1 MKNSALQA
9 PASRFVYVIVIVVAL
24 LQGLT
29 LNATSDYLIR
39 SSWQV
44 PGSLVWLPMLLALF
58 VPSVFSYLINRFSSA
73 ALWAGLLLTAVLCVW
88 MNFWYLSEATAGH
101 TRELSSLIPL
111 MVLLFWLILPW
122 FQLRQLSGSWNP
134 DYALLTEQYVRNTVL
149 GALAGLIGL
158 LVMGMLFLAVY
169 LFRIVNLEFLSDW
182 LNDSLYFWMSFCL
195 GFNISLVF
203 IRTVFTFSTGK
214 IAGYVARVLLPLLTV
229 IGVIAA
235 GGLLLS
241 VVTGVRVSGLG
252 SFTMIWFV
260 SLNILLLNLV
270 YGNECVPRFRSWL
283 NGLVLA
289 GVLLLNVFSL
299 LSVYGI
305 LVRVN
310 QYSWSIDRLYGF
322 CIALFLAVVVLA
334 YSAALLWKR
343 SGWAGLLGP
352 VNKAGLLILM
362 AIILV
367 ISSPLADFK
376 QITANSILAGIEKG
390 RIKVTSDIRYTLE
403 DLGKRGEA
411 ALAVLNENP
420 EYSKALTYSSY
431 DQDNRRTLREVML
444 TVAGSP
450 ALPES
455 WWEGKYDVTR
465 AWFCTESSAGGECL
479 GFMADADGDGQ
490 DDALVCVSGYSDLS
504 FYCQIWQQAT
514 EVTDGQPDKQVW
526 EERDYQDIQYASEEE
541 KQAAWAAL
549 KAGHYSLKPKV
560 WMMVVPEPE
569 KGAEPEQAPEVIQE
583 PATPAP
589 LVIQP

>member
-1 MKNSALQA
+1 MKNSVVQA

-58 VPSVFSYLINRFSSA
+58 VPTVFSYLINRFSSA
-73 ALWAGLLLTAVLCVW
+73 ALWAGLVLTAALCVW
-88 MNFWYLSEATAGH
+88 MNYWYLSEATAGH

-111 MVLLFWLILPW
+111 LVLLFWLILPW
-122 FQLRQLSGSWNP
+122 LQQRQSSGSWNP

-158 LVMGMLFLAVY
+158 LVMGVLFLAIY
-169 LFRIVNLEFLSDW
+169 LFRIVNLTFLSDW
-182 LNDSLYFWMSFCL
+182 LDDSPYYWMSFCL

-203 IRTVFTFSTGK
+203 IQSAFSFSTGK

-260 SLNILLLNLV
+260 ALNIILLNLV
-270 YGNECVPRFRSWL
+270 YGNACVPRFRSWL

-289 GVLLLNVFSL
+289 GVLLLNIFSL
-299 LSVYGI
+299 SSVYGI

-310 QYSWSIDRLYGF
+310 QYSWSMDRLYGF
-322 CIALFLAVVVLA
+322 SIALFLAVVVLA

-343 SGWAGLLGP
+343 SRWAVLLGP
-352 VNKAGLLILM
+352 VNKAGLLTLM
-362 AIILV
+362 AVILV

-390 RIKVTSDIRYTLE
+390 KINVTSDIRYTLE
-403 DLGKRGEA
+403 RLGQRGDA
-411 ALAVLNENP
+411 VLAVLNDNP
-420 EYSKALTYSSY
+420 EYRKALTYSSY

-444 TVAGSP
+444 TVPGSP
-450 ALPES
+450 ELPES
-455 WWEGKYDVTR
+455 WWEGKPDVTR
-465 AWFCTESSAGGECL
+465 SWFCTESSANGECL

-504 FYCQIWQQAT
+504 FYCQIWQKT
-514 EVTDGQPDKQVW
+514 IEVTDGQPDKPVW
-526 EERDYQDIQYASEEE
+526 QERDYQDIQYASEEE
-541 KQAAWAAL
+541 KLAAWAAL

-560 WMMVVPEPE
+560 WMMVTPEP
-569 KGAEPEQAPEVIQE
+569 QVQ
-583 PATPAP
+583 
-589 LVIQP
+589 

>member
-1 MKNSALQA
+1 MKNSTVPV
-9 PASRFVYVIVIVVAL
+9 PASRFVYFIVIVVAL
-24 LQGLT
+24 LQGLA

-39 SSWQV
+39 SSWQL

-58 VPSVFSYLINRFSSA
+58 VPTVFSYLINRFSSA
-73 ALWAGLLLTAVLCVW
+73 ALWTGLVLTAALCVW
-88 MNFWYLSEATAGH
+88 MNYWYLSEATAGH

-111 MVLLFWLILPW
+111 LVLLFWLILPW
-122 FQLRQLSGSWNP
+122 FQLWQSSGSRNP

-158 LVMGMLFLAVY
+158 LVMGMLHLAVY
-169 LFRIVNLEFLSDW
+169 LFRIVNLEFLSGW
-182 LNDSLYFWMSFCL
+182 LDDSLYYWMSFCL
-195 GFNISLVF
+195 GFNVSLVF
-203 IRTVFTFSTGK
+203 VRSVFSFSTGK

-260 SLNILLLNLV
+260 ALNIILLNLV

-283 NGLVLA
+283 SGLVLA

-299 LSVYGI
+299 SSVYGI

-310 QYSWSIDRLYGF
+310 QYSWSMDRLYGF
-322 CIALFLAVVVLA
+322 SIALFLAVVVLA
-334 YSAALLWKR
+334 YSVALLWKR
-343 SGWAGLLGP
+343 SGWAVLLGP
-352 VNKAGLLILM
+352 VNKAGLLTLM
-362 AIILV
+362 AVILV

-411 ALAVLNENP
+411 VLTVLNDNP
-420 EYSKALTYSSY
+420 EYRKALTYSSY
-431 DQDNRRTLREVML
+431 DQDNHRTLQEVLL
-444 TVAGSP
+444 TVPGSP
-450 ALPES
+450 ELPES
-455 WWEGKYDVTR
+455 WWEGKPDVTR
-465 AWFCTESSAGGECL
+465 SWFCTETSANGECL

-490 DDALVCVSGYSDLS
+490 DEAVVCITGYSDISL
-504 FYCQIWQQAT
+504 YCQIWQQTT
-514 EVTDGQPDKQVW
+514 EAAEGEPDKLVW
-526 EERDYQDIQYASEEE
+526 TESDYQDIQYASEADQ
-541 KQAAWAAL
+541 QAAWAAL
-549 KAGHYSLKPKV
+549 KAGHYSLKPKK
-560 WMMVVPEPE
+560 WMMVTPEP
-569 KGAEPEQAPEVIQE
+569 PVQ
-583 PATPAP
+583 
-589 LVIQP
+589 

>member
-134 DYALLTEQYVRNTVL
+134 DYVLLTEQYVRNTVL

-158 LVMGMLFLAVY
+158 LVMGMLFLVVY

-411 ALAVLNENP
+411 VLAMLNENP

>member
-134 DYALLTEQYVRNTVL
+134 DYVLLTEQYVRNTVL

-214 IAGYVARVLLPLLTV
+214 IAGYVARVLLPLLTM

-334 YSAALLWKR
+334 YSVVLLWKR
-343 SGWAGLLGP
+343 SGWAVLLGP
-352 VNKAGLLILM
+352 VNKAGLLTLM

-403 DLGKRGEA
+403 GLGKRGEA

-560 WMMVVPEPE
+560 WMMVVPELE

>member
-1 MKNSALQA
+1 
-9 PASRFVYVIVIVVAL
+9 
-24 LQGLT
+24 
-29 LNATSDYLIR
+29 
-39 SSWQV
+39 
-44 PGSLVWLPMLLALF
+44 
-58 VPSVFSYLINRFSSA
+58 
-73 ALWAGLLLTAVLCVW
+73 
-88 MNFWYLSEATAGH
+88 
-101 TRELSSLIPL
+101 RELSSLIPL

-134 DYALLTEQYVRNTVL
+134 DYVLLTEQYVRNTVL

-343 SGWAGLLGP
+343 SGWAVLLGP
-352 VNKAGLLILM
+352 VNKAGLLTLM

-403 DLGKRGEA
+403 GLGKRGEA

-420 EYSKALTYSSY
+420 EYSKALTYSSH

-569 KGAEPEQAPEVIQE
+569 KGAEPEQAP
-583 PATPAP
+583 
-589 LVIQP
+589 

>member
-1 MKNSALQA
+1 MKNSTVPV
-9 PASRFVYVIVIVVAL
+9 PASRFVYFIVIVVAL
-24 LQGLT
+24 LQGLA

-39 SSWQV
+39 SSWQL

-58 VPSVFSYLINRFSSA
+58 VPTVFSYLINRFSSA
-73 ALWAGLLLTAVLCVW
+73 ALWTGLVLTAALCVW
-88 MNFWYLSEATAGH
+88 MNYWYLSEATAGH

-111 MVLLFWLILPW
+111 LVLLFWLILPW
-122 FQLRQLSGSWNP
+122 FQLWQSSGSRNP

-158 LVMGMLFLAVY
+158 LVMGMLHLAVY
-169 LFRIVNLEFLSDW
+169 LFRIVNLEFLSGW
-182 LNDSLYFWMSFCL
+182 LDDSLYYWMSFCL
-195 GFNISLVF
+195 GFSVSLVF
-203 IRTVFTFSTGK
+203 VRSVFSFSTGK

-260 SLNILLLNLV
+260 ALNIILLNLV

-283 NGLVLA
+283 SGLVLA

-299 LSVYGI
+299 SSVYGI

-310 QYSWSIDRLYGF
+310 QYSWSMDRLYGF
-322 CIALFLAVVVLA
+322 SIALFLAVVVLA
-334 YSAALLWKR
+334 YSVALLWKR
-343 SGWAGLLGP
+343 SGWAELLGP
-352 VNKAGLLILM
+352 VNKAGLLTLM
-362 AIILV
+362 AVILV

-411 ALAVLNENP
+411 VLTVLNDNP
-420 EYSKALTYSSY
+420 EYRKALTYSSY
-431 DQDNRRTLREVML
+431 DQDNRRTLQEVLL
-444 TVAGSP
+444 TVPGSP
-450 ALPES
+450 ELPES
-455 WWEGKYDVTR
+455 WWEGKPDVTR
-465 AWFCTESSAGGECL
+465 SWFCTETSANGECL

-490 DDALVCVSGYSDLS
+490 DEAVVCITGYSDTAL
-504 FYCQIWQQAT
+504 YCQIWQQTT
-514 EVTDGQPDKQVW
+514 EAAEGEPDKLVW
-526 EERDYQDIQYASEEE
+526 TESDYQDIQYASEADQ
-541 KQAAWAAL
+541 QAAWAAL
-549 KAGHYSLKPKV
+549 KAGHYSLKPKK
-560 WMMVVPEPE
+560 WMMVTPEP
-569 KGAEPEQAPEVIQE
+569 PVQ
-583 PATPAP
+583 
-589 LVIQP
+589 

>member
-1 MKNSALQA
+1 MKNSTV
-9 PASRFVYVIVIVVAL
+9 PVSASRFVYFIVIVVAL

-39 SSWQV
+39 SSWQL

-58 VPSVFSYLINRFSSA
+58 VPTVFSYLSSRFSSA
-73 ALWAGLLLTAVLCVW
+73 ALWTGLVLTAALCVW
-88 MNFWYLSEATAGH
+88 MNYWYLSEATAGH

-111 MVLLFWLILPW
+111 LVLLFWLILPW
-122 FQLRQLSGSWNP
+122 FQLWQSSGSRNP

-158 LVMGMLFLAVY
+158 LVMGMLHLAVY
-169 LFRIVNLEFLSDW
+169 LFRIVNLEFLSGW
-182 LNDSLYFWMSFCL
+182 LDDSLYYWISFCL
-195 GFNISLVF
+195 GFNVSLVF
-203 IRTVFTFSTGK
+203 VRSVFSFSTGK

-260 SLNILLLNLV
+260 ALNIILLNLV

-283 NGLVLA
+283 SALVLA

-299 LSVYGI
+299 SSVYGI

-310 QYSWSIDRLYGF
+310 QYSWSMDRLYGF
-322 CIALFLAVVVLA
+322 SIALFLAVVVLA
-334 YSAALLWKR
+334 YSVALLWKR
-343 SGWAGLLGP
+343 SGWVVLLGP
-352 VNKAGLLILM
+352 VNKAGLLALM
-362 AIILV
+362 AVILV

-403 DLGKRGEA
+403 GLGKRGEA
-411 ALAVLNENP
+411 VLTVLNDNP
-420 EYSKALTYSSY
+420 EYRKALTYSSY
-431 DQDNRRTLREVML
+431 DQDNRRTLQEVLL
-444 TVAGSP
+444 TVPGSP
-450 ALPES
+450 ELPES
-455 WWEGKYDVTR
+455 WWEGKPDVTR
-465 AWFCTESSAGGECL
+465 SWFCTETSANGECL

-490 DDALVCVSGYSDLS
+490 DEAVVCITGYSDTSL
-504 FYCQIWQQAT
+504 YCQIWQQTT
-514 EVTDGQPDKQVW
+514 EAAEGEPDKLVW
-526 EERDYQDIQYASEEE
+526 TESDYQDIQYASEADQ
-541 KQAAWAAL
+541 QAAWAAL
-549 KAGHYSLKPKV
+549 KAGHYLLKPKK
-560 WMMVVPEPE
+560 WMMVTPEP
-569 KGAEPEQAPEVIQE
+569 PVQ
-583 PATPAP
+583 
-589 LVIQP
+589 

>member
-1 MKNSALQA
+1 MKNSTVPV
-9 PASRFVYVIVIVVAL
+9 PASRFVYFIVIVVAL
-24 LQGLT
+24 LQGLA

-39 SSWQV
+39 SSWQL

-58 VPSVFSYLINRFSSA
+58 VPTVFSYLINRFSSA
-73 ALWAGLLLTAVLCVW
+73 ALWTGLVLTAALCVW
-88 MNFWYLSEATAGH
+88 MNYWYLSEATAGH

-111 MVLLFWLILPW
+111 LVLLFWLILPW
-122 FQLRQLSGSWNP
+122 FQLWQSSGSRNP

-158 LVMGMLFLAVY
+158 LVMGMLHLAVY
-169 LFRIVNLEFLSDW
+169 LFRIVNLEFLSGW
-182 LNDSLYFWMSFCL
+182 LDDSLYYWLSFCL
-195 GFNISLVF
+195 GFNVSLVF
-203 IRTVFTFSTGK
+203 VRSVFSFSTGK

-260 SLNILLLNLV
+260 ALNIILLNLV

-283 NGLVLA
+283 SGLVLA

-299 LSVYGI
+299 SSVYGI

-310 QYSWSIDRLYGF
+310 QYSWSMDRLYGF
-322 CIALFLAVVVLA
+322 SIALFLAVVVLA
-334 YSAALLWKR
+334 YSVALLWKR
-343 SGWAGLLGP
+343 SGWAELLGP
-352 VNKAGLLILM
+352 VNKAGLLALM

-411 ALAVLNENP
+411 VLTVLNDNP
-420 EYSKALTYSSY
+420 EYRKALTYSSY
-431 DQDNRRTLREVML
+431 DQDNRRTLQDVLL
-444 TVAGSP
+444 TVPGSP
-450 ALPES
+450 ELPES
-455 WWEGKYDVTR
+455 WWEGKPDVTR
-465 AWFCTESSAGGECL
+465 SWFCTETSANGECL

-490 DDALVCVSGYSDLS
+490 DEAVVCITGYSDTSL
-504 FYCQIWQQAT
+504 YCQIWQQTT
-514 EVTDGQPDKQVW
+514 EVAEGEPDKLVW
-526 EERDYQDIQYASEEE
+526 TERDYQDIQYASEADQ
-541 KQAAWAAL
+541 QAAWAAL
-549 KAGHYSLKPKV
+549 KAGHYSLKPKK
-560 WMMVVPEPE
+560 WMMVTPEP
-569 KGAEPEQAPEVIQE
+569 PVQ
-583 PATPAP
+583 
-589 LVIQP
+589 

>member
-1 MKNSALQA
+1 MKNSAVQA
-9 PASRFVYVIVIVVAL
+9 PASRFIYFIVIVVAL

-58 VPSVFSYLINRFSSA
+58 VPTVFSYLINRFSSA
-73 ALWAGLLLTAVLCVW
+73 ALWAGLVLTAALCVW
-88 MNFWYLSEATAGH
+88 MNYWYLSEATAGH

-111 MVLLFWLILPW
+111 LVLLLWLILPW
-122 FQLRQLSGSWNP
+122 LQQRQSSGSRNP

-158 LVMGMLFLAVY
+158 LVMGVLFLAIY
-169 LFRIVNLEFLSDW
+169 LFRIVNLTFLSDW
-182 LNDSLYFWMSFCL
+182 LDDSLYYWMSFCL

-203 IRTVFTFSTGK
+203 IQSAFSFSTGK

-260 SLNILLLNLV
+260 ALNIILLNLV
-270 YGNECVPRFRSWL
+270 YGNECVPRFRTWL
-283 NGLVLA
+283 SGLVLA
-289 GVLLLNVFSL
+289 GMLLLNIFSL
-299 LSVYGI
+299 SSVYGI

-310 QYSWSIDRLYGF
+310 QYSWSMDRLYGF
-322 CIALFLAVVVLA
+322 SIALFLAVVVLA

-343 SGWAGLLGP
+343 SGWAVLLGP
-352 VNKAGLLILM
+352 VNKAGLLTLM
-362 AIILV
+362 AVILV

-390 RIKVTSDIRYTLE
+390 KINVTSDIRYTLE
-403 DLGKRGEA
+403 RLGQRGDA
-411 ALAVLNENP
+411 VLAVLNDNP
-420 EYSKALTYSSY
+420 EYRKALTYSSY

-444 TVAGSP
+444 TVPGSP
-450 ALPES
+450 ELPES
-455 WWEGKYDVTR
+455 WWEGKPDVTR
-465 AWFCTESSAGGECL
+465 SWFCTESSANGECL

-504 FYCQIWQQAT
+504 FYCQIWQQT
-514 EVTDGQPDKQVW
+514 IEVTDGQPDKQVW
-526 EERDYQDIQYASEEE
+526 QERDYQDIQYASEED
-541 KQAAWAAL
+541 KLAAWAAL

-560 WMMVVPEPE
+560 WMMVTPEP
-569 KGAEPEQAPEVIQE
+569 QVQ
-583 PATPAP
+583 
-589 LVIQP
+589 

>member
-1 MKNSALQA
+1 MKNSTVPV
-9 PASRFVYVIVIVVAL
+9 PASRFVYFIVIVVAL
-24 LQGLT
+24 LQGLA

-39 SSWQV
+39 SSWQL

-58 VPSVFSYLINRFSSA
+58 VPTVFSYLINRFSSA
-73 ALWAGLLLTAVLCVW
+73 ALWTGLVLTAALCVW
-88 MNFWYLSEATAGH
+88 MNYWYLSEATAGH

-111 MVLLFWLILPW
+111 LVLLFWLILPW
-122 FQLRQLSGSWNP
+122 FQLWQSSGSRNP

-158 LVMGMLFLAVY
+158 LVMGMLHLAVY
-169 LFRIVNLEFLSDW
+169 LFRIVNLEFLSGW
-182 LNDSLYFWMSFCL
+182 LDDSLYYWLSFCL
-195 GFNISLVF
+195 GFNVSLVF
-203 IRTVFTFSTGK
+203 VRSVFSFSTGK

-260 SLNILLLNLV
+260 ALNIILLNLV

-283 NGLVLA
+283 SGLVLA
-289 GVLLLNVFSL
+289 GVLLLNVFSVS
-299 LSVYGI
+299 SVYGI

-310 QYSWSIDRLYGF
+310 QYSWSMDRLYGF
-322 CIALFLAVVVLA
+322 SIALFLAVVVLA
-334 YSAALLWKR
+334 YSVALLWKR
-343 SGWAGLLGP
+343 SGWAELLGP
-352 VNKAGLLILM
+352 VNKAGLLALM

-411 ALAVLNENP
+411 VLTVLNDNP
-420 EYSKALTYSSY
+420 EYRKALTYSSY
-431 DQDNRRTLREVML
+431 DQDNRRTLQDVLL
-444 TVAGSP
+444 TVPGSP
-450 ALPES
+450 ELPES
-455 WWEGKYDVTR
+455 WWEGKPDVTR
-465 AWFCTESSAGGECL
+465 SWFCTETSANGECL

-490 DDALVCVSGYSDLS
+490 DEAVVCITGYSDTSL
-504 FYCQIWQQAT
+504 YCQIWQQTT
-514 EVTDGQPDKQVW
+514 EVAEGEPDKLVW
-526 EERDYQDIQYASEEE
+526 TERDYQDIQYASEADQ
-541 KQAAWAAL
+541 QAAWAAL
-549 KAGHYSLKPKV
+549 KAGHYSLKPKK
-560 WMMVVPEPE
+560 WMMVTPEP
-569 KGAEPEQAPEVIQE
+569 
-583 PATPAP
+583 P
-589 LVIQP
+589 LQ

>member
-1 MKNSALQA
+1 MKNSTVPV
-9 PASRFVYVIVIVVAL
+9 PASRFVYFIVIVVAL

-39 SSWQV
+39 SSWQL
-44 PGSLVWLPMLLALF
+44 PGSLVWLPMLLAMF
-58 VPSVFSYLINRFSSA
+58 VPTVFSYLISRFSSA
-73 ALWAGLLLTAVLCVW
+73 ALWTGLVLTAALCVW
-88 MNFWYLSEATAGH
+88 MNYWYLSEATAGH

-111 MVLLFWLILPW
+111 LVLLFWLILPW
-122 FQLRQLSGSWNP
+122 FQLWQSSGSRNP

-158 LVMGMLFLAVY
+158 LVMGMLHLAVY
-169 LFRIVNLEFLSDW
+169 LFRIVNLEFLSGW
-182 LNDSLYFWMSFCL
+182 LDDSLYYWMSFCL
-195 GFNISLVF
+195 GFNVSLVF
-203 IRTVFTFSTGK
+203 VRSVFSFSTGK

-260 SLNILLLNLV
+260 ALNIILLNLV

-283 NGLVLA
+283 SALVLA

-299 LSVYGI
+299 SSVYGI

-310 QYSWSIDRLYGF
+310 QYSWSMDRLYGF
-322 CIALFLAVVVLA
+322 SIALFLAVVVLA
-334 YSAALLWKR
+334 YSVALLWKR
-343 SGWAGLLGP
+343 SGWTELLGP
-352 VNKAGLLILM
+352 VNKAGLLTLM
-362 AIILV
+362 AVILV

-411 ALAVLNENP
+411 VLTVLNDNP
-420 EYSKALTYSSY
+420 EYRKALTYSSY
-431 DQDNRRTLREVML
+431 DQDNRRTLQEVLL
-444 TVAGSP
+444 TVPGSP
-450 ALPES
+450 ELPES
-455 WWEGKYDVTR
+455 WWEGKPDVTR
-465 AWFCTESSAGGECL
+465 SWFCTETSANGECL

-490 DDALVCVSGYSDLS
+490 DEAVVCITGYSDTSL
-504 FYCQIWQQAT
+504 YCQIWQQTT
-514 EVTDGQPDKQVW
+514 EAAEGEPDKLVW
-526 EERDYQDIQYASEEE
+526 TESDYQDIQYASEADQ
-541 KQAAWAAL
+541 KAAWAAL
-549 KAGHYSLKPKV
+549 KAGHYSLKPKK
-560 WMMVVPEPE
+560 WMMVTPEP
-569 KGAEPEQAPEVIQE
+569 PVQ
-583 PATPAP
+583 
-589 LVIQP
+589 

>member
-1 MKNSALQA
+1 MKNSTVQA
-9 PASRFVYVIVIVVAL
+9 PLSRLVCFSVILVAL
-24 LQGLT
+24 LQGFT

-39 SSWQV
+39 SSWQL

-58 VPSVFSYLINRFSSA
+58 VPTVFSYLINRLSSA
-73 ALWAGLLLTAVLCVW
+73 ALWTGLVLTAVLCVW
-88 MNFWYLSEATAGH
+88 MNFWYLNEATAGH

-122 FQLRQLSGSWNP
+122 FQLWQSSGSRNP
-134 DYALLTEQYVRNTVL
+134 DYALLTEQYVKNTVL

-158 LVMGMLFLAVY
+158 LVMGMLHLAVY

-182 LNDSLYFWMSFCL
+182 LDNSLYYWMGFCL

-203 IRTVFTFSTGK
+203 IRTIFTFSTGK
-214 IAGYVARVLLPLLTV
+214 VAGYVARVLLPLLTI
-229 IGVIAA
+229 IGMIAA

-299 LSVYGI
+299 SSVYGI

-310 QYSWSIDRLYGF
+310 QYSWSMDRLYGF
-322 CIALFLAVVVLA
+322 SIALFLAVVVLA
-334 YSAALLWKR
+334 YSVALLWKR
-343 SGWAGLLGP
+343 SGWAVLLGP
-352 VNKAGLLILM
+352 VNKAGLLTLM
-362 AIILV
+362 AVILV

-376 QITANSILAGIEKG
+376 QITVNSVLAGIEKG

-403 DLGKRGEA
+403 ALGKRGES
-411 ALAVLNENP
+411 ALEALNKNP
-420 EYSKALTYSSY
+420 EYSKALKYSSY
-431 DQDNRRTLREVML
+431 DQDNRRTLQEVLL
-444 TVAGSP
+444 TVPGSP

-455 WWEGKYDVTR
+455 WWEGKPDVTR
-465 AWFCTESSAGGECL
+465 AWFCTEPSAGGECI

-490 DDALVCVSGYSDLS
+490 DDAVVCITGSSGSS
-504 FYCQIWQQAT
+504 FYCQIWQQTT
-514 EVTDGQPDKQVW
+514 EITKGEPDKLVW
-526 EERDYQDIQYASEEE
+526 TESDYQDIQYASEEE
-541 KQAAWAAL
+541 QQAAWAAL
-549 KAGHYSLKPKV
+549 KAGHYSLKPKK
-560 WMMVVPEPE
+560 WMMVTPEP
-569 KGAEPEQAPEVIQE
+569 QVQ
-583 PATPAP
+583 
-589 LVIQP
+589 

>member
-1 MKNSALQA
+1 MKNSTVPV
-9 PASRFVYVIVIVVAL
+9 PASRFVYFIVIVVAL
-24 LQGLT
+24 LQGLA

-39 SSWQV
+39 SSWQL

-58 VPSVFSYLINRFSSA
+58 VPTVFSYLINRFSSA
-73 ALWAGLLLTAVLCVW
+73 ALWTGLVLTAALCVW
-88 MNFWYLSEATAGH
+88 MNYWYLSEATAGH

-111 MVLLFWLILPW
+111 LVLLFWLILPW
-122 FQLRQLSGSWNP
+122 FQLWQSSGSRNP

-158 LVMGMLFLAVY
+158 LVMGMLHLAVY
-169 LFRIVNLEFLSDW
+169 LFRIVNLEFLSGW
-182 LNDSLYFWMSFCL
+182 LDDSLYYWMSFCL
-195 GFNISLVF
+195 GFNVSLVF
-203 IRTVFTFSTGK
+203 VRSVFSFSTGK

-260 SLNILLLNLV
+260 ALNIILLNLV

-283 NGLVLA
+283 SGLVLA

-299 LSVYGI
+299 SSVYGI

-310 QYSWSIDRLYGF
+310 QYSWSMDRLYGF
-322 CIALFLAVVVLA
+322 SIALFLAVVVLA
-334 YSAALLWKR
+334 YSVALLWKR
-343 SGWAGLLGP
+343 SGWAVLLGP
-352 VNKAGLLILM
+352 VNKAGLLTLM
-362 AIILV
+362 AVILV

-411 ALAVLNENP
+411 VLTVLNDNP
-420 EYSKALTYSSY
+420 EYRKALTYSSY
-431 DQDNRRTLREVML
+431 DQDNRRTLQEVLL
-444 TVAGSP
+444 TVPGSP
-450 ALPES
+450 ELPES
-455 WWEGKYDVTR
+455 WWEGKPDVTR
-465 AWFCTESSAGGECL
+465 SWFCTETSANGECL

-490 DDALVCVSGYSDLS
+490 DEAVVCITGYSDTSL
-504 FYCQIWQQAT
+504 YCQIWQQTT
-514 EVTDGQPDKQVW
+514 EAAEGEPDKLVW
-526 EERDYQDIQYASEEE
+526 TESDYQDIQYASEADQ
-541 KQAAWAAL
+541 QAAWAAL
-549 KAGHYSLKPKV
+549 KAGHYSLKPKK
-560 WMMVVPEPE
+560 WMMVTPEP
-569 KGAEPEQAPEVIQE
+569 PVQ
-583 PATPAP
+583 
-589 LVIQP
+589 

>member
-134 DYALLTEQYVRNTVL
+134 DYVLLTEQYVRNTVL

-158 LVMGMLFLAVY
+158 LVMGMLFLVVY

-411 ALAVLNENP
+411 VLAMLNENP

-465 AWFCTESSAGGECL
+465 AWFCTESSANGECL

>member
-1 MKNSALQA
+1 MKNSAVQA
-9 PASRFVYVIVIVVAL
+9 PASRFIYFIVIVVAL

-58 VPSVFSYLINRFSSA
+58 VPTVFSYLINRFSSA
-73 ALWAGLLLTAVLCVW
+73 ALWAGLVLTAALCVW
-88 MNFWYLSEATAGH
+88 MNYWYLSEATAGH

-111 MVLLFWLILPW
+111 LVLLFWLILPW
-122 FQLRQLSGSWNP
+122 LQQRQSSGSRNP

-158 LVMGMLFLAVY
+158 LVMGVLFLAIY
-169 LFRIVNLEFLSDW
+169 LFRIVNLTFLSDW
-182 LNDSLYFWMSFCL
+182 LDDSLYYWMSFCL

-203 IRTVFTFSTGK
+203 IQSAFSFSTGK

-260 SLNILLLNLV
+260 ALNIILLNLV
-270 YGNECVPRFRSWL
+270 YGNACVPRFRSWL
-283 NGLVLA
+283 NGVVLA
-289 GVLLLNVFSL
+289 GMLLLNIFSL
-299 LSVYGI
+299 SSVYGI

-310 QYSWSIDRLYGF
+310 QYSWSMDRLYGF
-322 CIALFLAVVVLA
+322 SIALFLAVVVLA

-343 SGWAGLLGP
+343 SGWAVLLGP
-352 VNKAGLLILM
+352 VNKAGLLTLM
-362 AIILV
+362 AVILV

-376 QITANSILAGIEKG
+376 QITANSILSGIEKG
-390 RIKVTSDIRYTLE
+390 KINVTSDIRYTLE
-403 DLGKRGEA
+403 RLGQRGDA
-411 ALAVLNENP
+411 VLAVLNDNP
-420 EYSKALTYSSY
+420 EYRKALTYSSY

-444 TVAGSP
+444 TVPGSP
-450 ALPES
+450 ELPES
-455 WWEGKYDVTR
+455 WWEGKPDVTR
-465 AWFCTESSAGGECL
+465 SWFCTESSANGECL

-504 FYCQIWQQAT
+504 FYCQIWQQT
-514 EVTDGQPDKQVW
+514 IEVTDGQPDKPVW
-526 EERDYQDIQYASEEE
+526 QERDYQDIRYVSEEE
-541 KQAAWAAL
+541 KLAAWAAL

-560 WMMVVPEPE
+560 WMMVTPEP
-569 KGAEPEQAPEVIQE
+569 QVQ
-583 PATPAP
+583 
-589 LVIQP
+589 

>member
-1 MKNSALQA
+1 MKNSTVPV
-9 PASRFVYVIVIVVAL
+9 PASRFVYFIVIVVAL
-24 LQGLT
+24 LQGLA

-39 SSWQV
+39 SSWQL

-58 VPSVFSYLINRFSSA
+58 VPTVFSYLINRFSSA
-73 ALWAGLLLTAVLCVW
+73 SLWTGLVLTAALCVW
-88 MNFWYLSEATAGH
+88 MNYWYLSEATAGH

-111 MVLLFWLILPW
+111 LVLLFWLILPW
-122 FQLRQLSGSWNP
+122 FQLWQSSGSRNP

-158 LVMGMLFLAVY
+158 LVMGMLHLAVY
-169 LFRIVNLEFLSDW
+169 LFRIVNLEFLSGW
-182 LNDSLYFWMSFCL
+182 LDDSLYYWMSFCL
-195 GFNISLVF
+195 GFNVSLVF
-203 IRTVFTFSTGK
+203 VRSVFSFSTGK

-260 SLNILLLNLV
+260 ALNIILLNLV

-283 NGLVLA
+283 SGLVLA

-299 LSVYGI
+299 SSVYGI

-310 QYSWSIDRLYGF
+310 QYSWSMDRLYGF
-322 CIALFLAVVVLA
+322 SIALFLAVVVLA
-334 YSAALLWKR
+334 YSVALLWKR
-343 SGWAGLLGP
+343 SGWAELLGP
-352 VNKAGLLILM
+352 VNKAGLLTLM
-362 AIILV
+362 AVILV

-411 ALAVLNENP
+411 VLTVLNDNP
-420 EYSKALTYSSY
+420 EYRKALTYSSY
-431 DQDNRRTLREVML
+431 DQDNRRTLQDVLL
-444 TVAGSP
+444 TVPGSP
-450 ALPES
+450 ELPES
-455 WWEGKYDVTR
+455 WWEGKPDVTR
-465 AWFCTESSAGGECL
+465 SWFCTETSANGECL

-490 DDALVCVSGYSDLS
+490 DEAVVCITGYSDTSL
-504 FYCQIWQQAT
+504 YCQIWQQTT
-514 EVTDGQPDKQVW
+514 EVAEGEPDKLVW
-526 EERDYQDIQYASEEE
+526 TESDYQDIQYASEADQ
-541 KQAAWAAL
+541 QAAWAAL
-549 KAGHYSLKPKV
+549 KAGHYSLKPKK
-560 WMMVVPEPE
+560 WMMVTPEP
-569 KGAEPEQAPEVIQE
+569 PVQ
-583 PATPAP
+583 
-589 LVIQP
+589 

>member
-1 MKNSALQA
+1 MKNSVLQA

-134 DYALLTEQYVRNTVL
+134 DYVLLTEQYVRNTVL

-169 LFRIVNLEFLSDW
+169 LFWIVNLEFLSDW

-411 ALAVLNENP
+411 VLAMLNENP

>member
-1 MKNSALQA
+1 MKNSTVPV
-9 PASRFVYVIVIVVAL
+9 PASRFVYFIVIVVAL
-24 LQGLT
+24 LQGLA

-39 SSWQV
+39 SSWQL

-58 VPSVFSYLINRFSSA
+58 VPTVFSYLINRFSFA
-73 ALWAGLLLTAVLCVW
+73 ALWTGLVLTAALCVW
-88 MNFWYLSEATAGH
+88 MNYWYLSEATAGH

-111 MVLLFWLILPW
+111 LVLLFWLILPW
-122 FQLRQLSGSWNP
+122 FQLWQSSGSRNP

-158 LVMGMLFLAVY
+158 LVMGMLHLAVY
-169 LFRIVNLEFLSDW
+169 LFRIVNLEFLSGW
-182 LNDSLYFWMSFCL
+182 LDDSLYYWLSFCL
-195 GFNISLVF
+195 GFNVSLVF
-203 IRTVFTFSTGK
+203 VRSVFSFSTGK

-260 SLNILLLNLV
+260 ALNIILLNLV

-283 NGLVLA
+283 SGLVLA

-299 LSVYGI
+299 SSVYGI

-310 QYSWSIDRLYGF
+310 QYSWSMDRLYGF
-322 CIALFLAVVVLA
+322 SIALFLAVVVLA
-334 YSAALLWKR
+334 YSVALLWKR
-343 SGWAGLLGP
+343 SGWAELLGP
-352 VNKAGLLILM
+352 VNKAGLLALM

-411 ALAVLNENP
+411 VLTVLNDNP
-420 EYSKALTYSSY
+420 EYRKALTYSSY
-431 DQDNRRTLREVML
+431 DQDNRRTLQDVLL
-444 TVAGSP
+444 TVPGSTE
-450 ALPES
+450 LPES
-455 WWEGKYDVTR
+455 WWEGKPDVTR
-465 AWFCTESSAGGECL
+465 SWFCTETSANGECL

-490 DDALVCVSGYSDLS
+490 DEAVVCITGYSDTSL
-504 FYCQIWQQAT
+504 YCQIWQQTT
-514 EVTDGQPDKQVW
+514 EVAEGEPDKLVW
-526 EERDYQDIQYASEEE
+526 TERDYQDIQYASEADQ
-541 KQAAWAAL
+541 QAAWAAL
-549 KAGHYSLKPKV
+549 KAGHYSLKPKK
-560 WMMVVPEPE
+560 WMMVTPEP
-569 KGAEPEQAPEVIQE
+569 PVQ
-583 PATPAP
+583 
-589 LVIQP
+589 

>member
-1 MKNSALQA
+1 MKNSAVQA
-9 PASRFVYVIVIVVAL
+9 PASRFIYFIVIVVAL

-58 VPSVFSYLINRFSSA
+58 VPSVFSYLINRFFPA

-203 IRTVFTFSTGK
+203 IRTVFTFTTGK

-260 SLNILLLNLV
+260 ALNIILLNLV
-270 YGNECVPRFRSWL
+270 YGNACVPRFRSWL
-283 NGLVLA
+283 NGVVLA
-289 GVLLLNVFSL
+289 GVLLLNIFSL
-299 LSVYGI
+299 SSVYGI

-310 QYSWSIDRLYGF
+310 QYSWSMDRLYGF

-334 YSAALLWKR
+334 YSVVLLWKR
-343 SGWAGLLGP
+343 SGWAVLLGP
-352 VNKAGLLILM
+352 VNKAGLLTLM
-362 AIILV
+362 VVILV

-411 ALAVLNENP
+411 VLAVLNKNP

-444 TVAGSP
+444 TVPGSP
-450 ALPES
+450 PLPES
-455 WWEGKYDVTR
+455 WWEGKPDVTR

-490 DDALVCVSGYSDLS
+490 NDALVCVSGYSDSS
-504 FYCQIWQQAT
+504 FYCQIWQQT
-514 EVTDGQPDKQVW
+514 SEVTDGQPDKPVW

-541 KQAAWAAL
+541 KQVAWAAL

-560 WMMVVPEPE
+560 WMMVTPEP
-569 KGAEPEQAPEVIQE
+569 QVQ
-583 PATPAP
+583 
-589 LVIQP
+589 

>member
-1 MKNSALQA
+1 MAGA
-9 PASRFVYVIVIVVAL
+9 
-24 LQGLT
+24 
-29 LNATSDYLIR
+29 
-39 SSWQV
+39 
-44 PGSLVWLPMLLALF
+44 GSLVWLPMLLALF

-73 ALWAGLLLTAVLCVW
+73 ALWTGLLLTAVLCVW
-88 MNFWYLSEATAGH
+88 MNYWYLSEATAGH

-289 GVLLLNVFSL
+289 GVLLLNVFRCYRFTAFWCVLISTAGV
-299 LSVYGI
+299 SIGYTDFVSHCSWRWSCWRTAWHCYG
-305 LVRVN
+305 N
-310 QYSWSIDRLYGF
+310 
-322 CIALFLAVVVLA
+322 A
-334 YSAALLWKR
+334 
-343 SGWAGLLGP
+343 
-352 VNKAGLLILM
+352 
-362 AIILV
+362 
-367 ISSPLADFK
+367 
-376 QITANSILAGIEKG
+376 
-390 RIKVTSDIRYTLE
+390 
-403 DLGKRGEA
+403 
-411 ALAVLNENP
+411 
-420 EYSKALTYSSY
+420 
-431 DQDNRRTLREVML
+431 
-444 TVAGSP
+444 
-450 ALPES
+450 
-455 WWEGKYDVTR
+455 
-465 AWFCTESSAGGECL
+465 
-479 GFMADADGDGQ
+479 ADGPY
-490 DDALVCVSGYSDLS
+490 CSGRS
-504 FYCQIWQQAT
+504 T
-514 EVTDGQPDKQVW
+514 KPD
-526 EERDYQDIQYASEEE
+526 Y
-541 KQAAWAAL
+541 
-549 KAGHYSLKPKV
+549 
-560 WMMVVPEPE
+560 
-569 KGAEPEQAPEVIQE
+569 
-583 PATPAP
+583 
-589 LVIQP
+589 

>member
-1 MKNSALQA
+1 MKNSTVPV
-9 PASRFVYVIVIVVAL
+9 PASRFVYFIVIVVAL

-39 SSWQV
+39 SSWQL

-58 VPSVFSYLINRFSSA
+58 VPTVFSYLINRFSSA
-73 ALWAGLLLTAVLCVW
+73 ALWTGLVLTAALCVW
-88 MNFWYLSEATAGH
+88 MNYWYLSEATAGH

-111 MVLLFWLILPW
+111 LVLLFWLILPW
-122 FQLRQLSGSWNP
+122 FQLWQSSGSRNP

-158 LVMGMLFLAVY
+158 LVMGMLHLAVY
-169 LFRIVNLEFLSDW
+169 LFRIVNLEFLSGW
-182 LNDSLYFWMSFCL
+182 LDDSLYYWMSFCL
-195 GFNISLVF
+195 GFNVSLVF
-203 IRTVFTFSTGK
+203 VRSVFSFSTGK

-260 SLNILLLNLV
+260 ALNIILLNLV

-283 NGLVLA
+283 SGLVLA

-299 LSVYGI
+299 SSVYGI

-310 QYSWSIDRLYGF
+310 QYSWSMDRLYGF
-322 CIALFLAVVVLA
+322 SIALFLAVVVLA
-334 YSAALLWKR
+334 YSVALLWKR
-343 SGWAGLLGP
+343 SGWAELLGP
-352 VNKAGLLILM
+352 VNKAGLLTLM
-362 AIILV
+362 AVILV

-403 DLGKRGEA
+403 GLGKRGEA
-411 ALAVLNENP
+411 VLTVLNDNP
-420 EYSKALTYSSY
+420 EYRKALTYSSY
-431 DQDNRRTLREVML
+431 DQDNRRTLQEVLL
-444 TVAGSP
+444 TVPGSP
-450 ALPES
+450 ELPES
-455 WWEGKYDVTR
+455 WWEGKPDVTR
-465 AWFCTESSAGGECL
+465 SWFCTETSANGECL

-490 DDALVCVSGYSDLS
+490 DEAVVCITGYSDTSL
-504 FYCQIWQQAT
+504 YCQIWQQTT
-514 EVTDGQPDKQVW
+514 EAAEGEPDKLVW
-526 EERDYQDIQYASEEE
+526 TESDYQDIQYASEADQ
-541 KQAAWAAL
+541 QAAWAAL
-549 KAGHYSLKPKV
+549 KAGHYSLKPKK
-560 WMMVVPEPE
+560 WMMVTPEP
-569 KGAEPEQAPEVIQE
+569 PVQ
-583 PATPAP
+583 
-589 LVIQP
+589 

>member
-1 MKNSALQA
+1 MKNSTVQA
-9 PASRFVYVIVIVVAL
+9 PLSRLVCFSVILVAL
-24 LQGLT
+24 LQGFT

-39 SSWQV
+39 SSWQL

-58 VPSVFSYLINRFSSA
+58 VPTVFSYLINRLSSA
-73 ALWAGLLLTAVLCVW
+73 VLWTGLVLTAVLCVW
-88 MNFWYLSEATAGH
+88 MNFWYLNEATAGH

-122 FQLRQLSGSWNP
+122 FQLRQSSGSLNP
-134 DYALLTEQYVRNTVL
+134 DYALLTEQYVKNTVL

-158 LVMGMLFLAVY
+158 LVMGMLHLAVY
-169 LFRIVNLEFLSDW
+169 LFRIVNLEFFSDW
-182 LNDSLYFWMSFCL
+182 LDNSLYYWMGFCL

-203 IRTVFTFSTGK
+203 IRTIFTFSTGRV
-214 IAGYVARVLLPLLTV
+214 AGYVARVLLPLLTI
-229 IGVIAA
+229 IGMIAA

-299 LSVYGI
+299 SSVYGI

-310 QYSWSIDRLYGF
+310 QYSWSMDRLYGF
-322 CIALFLAVVVLA
+322 SIALFLAVVVLA
-334 YSAALLWKR
+334 YSVALLWKR
-343 SGWAGLLGP
+343 SGWAVLLGP
-352 VNKAGLLILM
+352 VNKAGLLTLM
-362 AIILV
+362 AVILV

-376 QITANSILAGIEKG
+376 QITVNSVLAGIEKG

-403 DLGKRGEA
+403 ALGKRGES
-411 ALAVLNENP
+411 ALEALNKNP
-420 EYSKALTYSSY
+420 EYSKALKYSSY
-431 DQDNRRTLREVML
+431 DQDNRRTLQEVLL
-444 TVAGSP
+444 TVPGSP

-455 WWEGKYDVTR
+455 WWEGKPDVTR
-465 AWFCTESSAGGECL
+465 AWFCTESSANGECI

-490 DDALVCVSGYSDLS
+490 DDAVVCITGSSDSS
-504 FYCQIWQQAT
+504 FYCQIWQQTIEIT
-514 EVTDGQPDKQVW
+514 EGEPDKLVW
-526 EERDYQDIQYASEEE
+526 TESDYQDIQYASEEE
-541 KQAAWAAL
+541 QQAAWAAL
-549 KAGHYSLKPKV
+549 KAGHYSLKPKK
-560 WMMVVPEPE
+560 WMMVTPEP
-569 KGAEPEQAPEVIQE
+569 QVQ
-583 PATPAP
+583 
-589 LVIQP
+589 